1 MSGRKSNLKRFKT
14 ITTGD
19 MSQATLTSAVTAIEF
34 LDNIGYQINF
44 TGSPVGTF
52 SVQISADYDQDQNG
66 NVINAGQ
73 WITVPVQQNGTSY
86 TLIPTSLG
94 SPMFLDLNQLSAP
107 FIRLIYTKTSGTG
120 TVNAFVCGKMV

>member
-1 MSGRKSNLKRFKT
+1 
-14 ITTGD
+14 